1 MASKKGKGLA
11 SSATAAL
18 RRLLS
23 PLAGGGRGLFGL
35 AIMAILLIAGGYLGW
50 AKWGRLIEG
59 RPQYALT
66 ADSFETT
73 PQPPWIQSDVKAEVM
88 RDGSLAKLSI
98 LDPDLTK
105 RVVQAFELNTWVAEA
120 LWAGKRQGSDGPRV
134 IVQLRYREPVIMVRT
149 RDSRWKGD
157 CFWPVDTD
165 GVFLPPDEFS
175 ASQTRNYLRVEA
187 GNSTPVGAVG
197 TPYGDP
203 GVAGAASIATVI
215 REAWKSFG
223 LEWIVVHKDPSAEIG
238 QPPEPIYVLL
248 ATGGNPD
255 AVTRQRGNI
264 AAASV
269 AAPPESGQTAPEIFW
284 GHAPGHETAGEAIAA
299 QKLARLQHFVKQ
311 NGCLDQLP
319 PDTIVDLRPGPA
331 ISVVNGKSKF
341 QPASL
346 R

>member
-1 MASKKGKGLA
+1 MVSRKGKGFA
-11 SSATAAL
+11 STAIAAL
-18 RRLLS
+18 KRLVA
-23 PLAGGGRGLFGL
+23 PLAGGGRGAFGM
-35 AIMAILLIAGGYLGW
+35 AIMAILLVAGGYIGW
-50 AKWGRLIEG
+50 AKWGGFIQQ

-66 ADSFETT
+66 ADSFEIT

-105 RVVQAFELNTWVAEA
+105 RVVQAFELNTWVAA
-120 LWAGKRQGSDGPRV
+120 ATWAGKRPGKDGPRV

-175 ASQTRNYLRVEA
+175 ASQTRYYLRVEA

-203 GVAGAASIATVI
+203 GVAGAAGIATVLGD
-215 REAWKSFG
+215 AWKSFG
-223 LEWIVVHKDPSAEIG
+223 LEWIVVHKDHSAEVG
-238 QPPEPIYVLL
+238 HPPEPIYVLL
-248 ATGGNPD
+248 AAGGNPD
-255 AVTRQRGNI
+255 VVAHRRGNHLTSLSDDNP
-264 AAASV
+264 AA
-269 AAPPESGQTAPEIFW
+269 GQTALEIYW
-284 GHAPGHETAGEAIAA
+284 GHAPGREAPDEAIAT

-311 NGCLDQLP
+311 NGRLDQLP
-319 PDTIVDLRPGPA
+319 PDTIVDLRPGAA
-331 ISVVNGKSKF
+331 ISVINSKSKF